1 MGGREE
7 RRGGGGGEK
16 PVKIREEYKISFLK
30 KKTQIQE
37 TAVENCLQDADPKT

>member
-7 RRGGGGGEK
+7 RRGGGGEK

-30 KKTQIQE
+30 KKPQIQE